1 MLFLISIELL
11 ICAMITYFWSWGSRL
26 YINMSRSYAAS
37 SFPGDITFTQKII
50 YQLFF
55 PASLFIT
62 LIILVFLFHLIFK
75 NKMITLSSK
84 KKTIYMILLPLICT
98 IYIFIDIY
106 VFLFTH

>member
-1 MLFLISIELL
+1 MLFLILIELL
-11 ICAMITYFWSWGSRL
+11 ICTIITYFWSWGSHL

-55 PASLFIT
+55 PASLFII
-62 LIILVFLFHLIFK
+62 LFILVFLLYLAFK
-75 NKMITLSSK
+75 NKIGILSSK
-84 KKTIYMILLPLICT
+84 KKTIYTILIPLICT

-106 VFLFTH
+106 IFLFVH